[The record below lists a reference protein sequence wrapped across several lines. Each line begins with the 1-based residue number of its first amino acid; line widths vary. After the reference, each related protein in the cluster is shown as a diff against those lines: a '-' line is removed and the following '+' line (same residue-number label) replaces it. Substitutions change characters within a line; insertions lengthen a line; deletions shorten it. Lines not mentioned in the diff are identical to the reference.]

1 MGRLVNKQAVDKH
14 VQCQL
19 SASVYQCIWRKAAEE
34 LFMEASMNKTD
45 TYHQLVIGHST
56 SGLNG

>member
-1 MGRLVNKQAVDKH
+1 MGRLVNKQAVDLH

-34 LFMEASMNKTD
+34 LQCRQEQEQSS
-45 TYHQLVIGHST
+45 H
-56 SGLNG
+56 